1 MQGYN
6 TNQHLVPVKRY
17 CRTMDLKP
25 DDTLIREY
33 IHRHS
38 EGEAWPEILGGIRE
52 VGILEMEIYI
62 FDNRLFMIVE
72 TPVDFDWD
80 NAMARLATLPRQQEW
95 EDFMAI
101 FQQCHEG
108 DTAED
113 KWKMMPRIFHIYD

>member
-6 TNQHLVPVKRY
+6 TKQHLVPVKRY

-52 VGILEMEIYI
+52 VGIHEMEIYI

-80 NAMARLATLPRQQEW
+80 NAMHASLPCHASRSGKTSWPSSSNAARVTPPKTN
-95 EDFMAI
+95 
-101 FQQCHEG
+101 G
-108 DTAED
+108 
-113 KWKMMPRIFHIYD
+113 K

>member
-6 TNQHLVPVKRY
+6 TKQHFVPVKRY

-25 DDTLIREY
+25 DDALIREY

-62 FDNRLFMIVE
+62 FDNRLFMIGE
-72 TPVDFDWD
+72 TPVDCDWD

-95 EDFMAI
+95 VDFMAI
-101 FQQCHEG
+101 FQQCREG

-113 KWKMMPRIFHIYD
+113 KWKMMPRIFHIND